1 MAVNDD
7 YLSCKS
13 YTGHEADPKNSG
25 FTLFQDKK
33 SGKHHFAYVGASGEV
48 LLRSEGYVDASSR
61 TKGIASIKKNIG
73 VADRFAVL
81 EEGGK
86 FYIILKAGNNKEI
99 GRSCDFKSQSAA
111 EKAIAAFGVETT
123 ETATKKEAAPKKE
136 AAVPKKEAAPK
147 KAKAVTKPEASDNLL
162 SGLSLFLDINQ
173 YLDKPRIWDSY
184 GITGYVKFQ
193 SEEGK
198 HFFGVYNP
206 DATLYLRSQGFT
218 TEEERDAAFDLMDS
232 IILLEENYKVE
243 SINGRYYAVL
253 FEEGDVVA
261 ISPDF
266 GSFIE
271 AFVTT
276 PGGRPR
282 EIQGT
287 MF

>member
-7 YLSCKS
+7 YLGCKS

-33 SGKHHFAYVGASGEV
+33 SGKHHFAYVGVSGEV
-48 LLRSEGYVDASSR
+48 LLRSEGYVDVSSR

-73 VADRFAVL
+73 TADRFAVL

-99 GRSCDFKSQSAA
+99 GRSCDFKSKSAA
-111 EKAIAAFGVETT
+111 EKALAAFGVDTA
-123 ETATKKEAAPKKE
+123 ETATKKEAT
-136 AAVPKKEAAPK
+136 PKKEAAPK
-147 KAKAVTKPEASDNLL
+147 KAKTETKPEVSDNLL
-162 SGLSLFLDINQ
+162 SGLSLFLEVSQ

-206 DATLYLRSQGFT
+206 DATLYLRSQGFA

-243 SINGRYYAVL
+243 SINGRYYAIL
-253 FEEGDVVA
+253 FEESDVVA